1 MVTGALFGYS
11 QFSLFSVYGLIIWFG
26 GIEVSSGRT
35 DFNSMLKAFLAVLL
49 AAMGLAQAQ
58 AGFPDVG
65 KVSLLAWASVS

>member
-1 MVTGALFGYS
+1 MTGALFGYS

-26 GIEVSSGRT
+26 GMDVDAGRS

-58 AGFPDVG
+58 AGFPDAG
-65 KVSLLAWASVS
+65 KVSTCCQHPI